1 MAGVFVEGSIKAH
14 SSEQHRALIF
24 GGVDQHLNGQSP
36 FRRIAFRFR
45 EAPNIIRGIS

>member
-1 MAGVFVEGSIKAH
+1 MAAVFVEGSIKAH

-24 GGVDQHLNGQSP
+24 GGVDQHLNSHSP